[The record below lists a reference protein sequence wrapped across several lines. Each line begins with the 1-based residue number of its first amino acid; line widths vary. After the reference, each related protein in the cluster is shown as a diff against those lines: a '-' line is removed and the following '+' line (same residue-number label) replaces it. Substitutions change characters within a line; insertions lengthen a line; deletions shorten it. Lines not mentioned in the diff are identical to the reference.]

1 MNSNKYIMGSLSL
14 GFLWLVLTLCSC
26 KTSHDPYVSLAQLQD
41 SLKQGG
47 DSISFYCIKEKY
59 AVWIHDEEE
68 IDDTFGLPLQSLYY
82 YDLGTKVRTK
92 LFTTQRD
99 SVYLLPDKSKSLMM
113 WGIGAIASSNDSLA
127 LLINDFEGDI
137 LMIPTR
143 KIDSVSVLVLGN
155 HIIDLPENDDI
166 PLEDLQAYTFSSYEA
181 SEGEYYAMEYVEIP
195 QTNQQG
201 YDTSWK
207 VQKKLIY
214 TTTGEYVRTHPQATI
229 YLGNGKEPFEIPVEM
244 LDDQAEVKKE
254 IIVHL
259 AYHINDLYT
268 LANNAIQFEETFN
281 NSYTPD
287 KLHYFALRV
296 NAIQEIPDMD
306 NRDSNGNYGKRLR
319 VDGEDFSI
327 YTTDRSFANLSYP
340 CQIIIQA
347 KVHDLEKRMNG
358 FFGLFGG
365 GLGLNTDARFSFTK
379 AQLLYSAQ

>member
-1 MNSNKYIMGSLSL
+1 MNRNKHIMGNLSL
-14 GFLWLVLTLCSC
+14 GFRWLVLTLCSC
-26 KTSHDPYVSLAQLQD
+26 KTSHDPYVSLAELQD

-99 SVYLLPDKSKSLMM
+99 SVYLLPNKSKSFMM

-244 LDDQAEVKKE
+244 LDDQAEVKKKSLYTSPITSMTCTPWLTMPSNSRRPSTILIPRTNCTTSLSGLMPYKRSPTW
-254 IIVHL
+254 IIVTL
-259 AYHINDLYT
+259 MAIMGNDCEWMAKTSLFIQPIEVLQTYPT
-268 LANNAIQFEETFN
+268 LIKSSFKQKSMIWKNA
-281 NSYTPD
+281 
-287 KLHYFALRV
+287 
-296 NAIQEIPDMD
+296 
-306 NRDSNGNYGKRLR
+306 
-319 VDGEDFSI
+319 
-327 YTTDRSFANLSYP
+327 
-340 CQIIIQA
+340 
-347 KVHDLEKRMNG
+347 
-358 FFGLFGG
+358 
-365 GLGLNTDARFSFTK
+365 
-379 AQLLYSAQ
+379 